1 MAGIVS
7 YGAYVPTYRLP
18 RDLIGQEWGT
28 PSLGGERAIA
38 NYDED
43 SLTLAVNASV
53 DALGGRD
60 PQQLA
65 GVFFASTTSPYREK
79 QAAATVAT
87 VLDAKSEIRT
97 MDFTDTLRAGTSAL
111 LTALDLVQAGQ
122 QLLVCSGDSRIGEPD
137 TQQEQ
142 NYGDAGGA
150 ILIGTENVLAEVV
163 GTYTISQE
171 FLGTWRTG
179 EQDYLR
185 SFPGGFE
192 NKFGYNRFVASA
204 VKGVLDKC
212 NLSAQDITNAAIAGP
227 SQRAM
232 QGALRGLGLDVNS
245 QVQDTFWNTIGDS
258 GTAQPLVL
266 LAAVLE
272 RSKPG
277 DLILVAGY
285 GDGGDAA
292 IFRVTDAIAEYQLV
306 RSVYS
311 QIEVK
316 RTMSSYGKYARFR
329 KLMKKD
335 YSTEDQ
341 STPVVLLRDK
351 NEILPLHGGKC
362 PSCGM
367 IQFPI
372 HRICVECGHRDGLE
386 EVKLT
391 RTGKLF
397 TFTHDYLTQTPD
409 PPTTHAVIDLDGG
422 GRVFVQMTDCESERV
437 AIGMSLELT
446 FRKYHEG
453 FGIKNYFWK
462 ARPISK
468 Q

>member
-79 QAAATVAT
+79 QAAVTVAT

-150 ILIGTENVLAEVV
+150 LLIGTENVLAEVV
-163 GTYTISQE
+163 GTHTISQE
-171 FLGTWRTG
+171 FLGTWRTE

>member
-7 YGAYVPTYRLP
+7 YGTYVPTYRLP
-18 RDLIGQEWGT
+18 RDLIAQEWGT

-38 NYDED
+38 NHDED

-53 DALGGRD
+53 DALGDQD
-60 PQQLA
+60 PQRLA
-65 GVFFASTTSPYREK
+65 GVFFSSTTSPYREK
-79 QAAATVAT
+79 QAAVTVAT
-87 VLDAKSEIRT
+87 VLDAQAEIRT

-111 LTALDLVQAGQ
+111 LTALDLVQDGQ
-122 QLLVCSGDSRIGEPD
+122 RLLVCAGDSRMGEPD

-150 ILIGTENVLAEVV
+150 LVIGTDGVLAEVV
-163 GTYTISQE
+163 GTYTMGQE
-171 FLGTWRTG
+171 FLGTWRTE

-192 NKFGYNRFVASA
+192 NKFGYNRFVAAA
-204 VKGVLDKC
+204 VTGVLDRC
-212 NLSAQDITNAAIAGP
+212 GLSARDITSAAIAGP

-232 QGALRGLGLDVNS
+232 QAALRSLELDVKS
-245 QVQDTFWNTIGDS
+245 QVQDTFWNTLGDS

-292 IFRVTDAIAEYQLV
+292 VFRVTEAMADYRLV

-311 QIEVK
+311 QIERK
-316 RTMSSYGKYARFR
+316 RTMASYGKYARFR

-335 YSTEDQ
+335 YSTPDE

-351 NEILPLHGGKC
+351 NEILPLHGGRC
-362 PSCGM
+362 PNCGT

-372 HRICVECGHRDGLE
+372 HRICVECGYRGGLE
-386 EVKLT
+386 EVKLA

-397 TFTHDYLTQTPD
+397 TFTHDYLTETPD
-409 PPTTHAVIDLDGG
+409 PPTTHAVVDLDGG
-422 GRVFVQMTDCESERV
+422 GRVFVQLTDCESDRV
-437 AIGMSLELT
+437 AIGMPVELT

-453 FGIKNYFWK
+453 SGIKNYFWK
-462 ARPISK
+462 ARPVSS
-468 Q
+468 

>member
-277 DLILVAGY
+277 DLILIAGY

-422 GRVFVQMTDCESERV
+422 GRVFVQMTDCEPERV

>member
-7 YGAYVPTYRLP
+7 YGTCVPTYRLP

-79 QAAATVAT
+79 QAAVTVAT

-111 LTALDLVQAGQ
+111 LTALDLVQVGQ

-142 NYGDAGGA
+142 NYGDAGAA
-150 ILIGTENVLAEVV
+150 ILVGTENVLAEVV

-212 NLSAQDITNAAIAGP
+212 NLTAQDITNAAIAGP

-232 QGALRGLGLDVNS
+232 QGALRGLGLDVKS

-292 IFRVTDAIAEYQLV
+292 IFRVTDAIADYQLV

-351 NEILPLHGGKC
+351 NEIFPLHGGKC

-367 IQFPI
+367 VQFPI

-397 TFTHDYLTQTPD
+397 TFTHDYLTETPD

-422 GRVFVQMTDCESERV
+422 GRVFVQMTDCESDRV

>member
-7 YGAYVPTYRLP
+7 YGTYVPTYRLP
-18 RDLIGQEWGT
+18 RELIAQEWGT

-79 QAAATVAT
+79 QAAVTVAT

-97 MDFTDTLRAGTSAL
+97 IDFTDTLRAGTSAL
-111 LTALDLVQAGQ
+111 FTALDLVQTGQ
-122 QLLVCSGDSRIGEPD
+122 QLLVCSGDSRVGEPD

-142 NYGDAGGA
+142 NYGDAGAA
-150 ILIGTENVLAEVV
+150 ILVGTENVLAEVID
-163 GTYTISQE
+163 TYTISQE
-171 FLGTWRTG
+171 FLGTWRTE

-192 NKFGYNRFVASA
+192 NKFGYNRFVAAA
-204 VKGVLDKC
+204 VRGVLDKC
-212 NLSAQDITNAAIAGP
+212 NLRAQDITNAAIAGP

-232 QGALRGLGLDVNS
+232 QGALRGLGLDVKS

-272 RSKPG
+272 RSKAG

-292 IFRVTDAIAEYQLV
+292 IFRVTDAIADYQLV

-311 QIEVK
+311 QVEVK

-362 PSCGM
+362 PSCHTV
-367 IQFPI
+367 QFPI
-372 HRICVECGHRDGLE
+372 HRICVECGYRDGLD
-386 EVKLT
+386 EVKLP

-397 TFTHDYLTQTPD
+397 TFTHDYLTETPD

-422 GRVFVQMTDCESERV
+422 GRVFVQMADCESDRV
-437 AIGMSLELT
+437 EIGMPLELT

-462 ARPISK
+462 ARPIGK

>member
-79 QAAATVAT
+79 QAAVTVAT
-87 VLDAKSEIRT
+87 VLDAKAEIRT

-372 HRICVECGHRDGLE
+372 HRICVECGYRDGLE

-422 GRVFVQMTDCESERV
+422 GRVFVQMTDCEPERV

>member
-79 QAAATVAT
+79 QAAVTVAT
-87 VLDAKSEIRT
+87 VLDAKAEIRT

-367 IQFPI
+367 VQFPI
-372 HRICVECGHRDGLE
+372 HRICVECGYRDGLE

-391 RTGKLF
+391 RSGKLF

>member
-79 QAAATVAT
+79 QAAVTVAT
-87 VLDAKSEIRT
+87 VLDAKAEIRT

-341 STPVVLLRDK
+341 SSPVVLLRDK

-422 GRVFVQMTDCESERV
+422 GRVFVQMTDCEPERV

>member
-422 GRVFVQMTDCESERV
+422 GRVFVQMTDCEPERV

>member
-79 QAAATVAT
+79 QAAVTVAT

-97 MDFTDTLRAGTSAL
+97 MDFTDTLRAATSAL

-150 ILIGTENVLAEVV
+150 LLIGTENVLAEVV
-163 GTYTISQE
+163 GTHTISQE
-171 FLGTWRTG
+171 FLGTWRTE

>member
-1 MAGIVS
+1 
-7 YGAYVPTYRLP
+7 
-18 RDLIGQEWGT
+18 
-28 PSLGGERAIA
+28 
-38 NYDED
+38 
-43 SLTLAVNASV
+43 
-53 DALGGRD
+53 
-60 PQQLA
+60 
-65 GVFFASTTSPYREK
+65 
-79 QAAATVAT
+79 
-87 VLDAKSEIRT
+87 

-163 GTYTISQE
+163 GTYTLSQE

-204 VKGVLDKC
+204 VKGVLDRC

-292 IFRVTDAIAEYQLV
+292 IFRVTDTIAEYQLV

-351 NEILPLHGGKC
+351 NEILPLHCGKC

-367 IQFPI
+367 TQFPI